1 VKNDEIFYGNVK
13 SCLFTNDLY
22 KLLYYILEIY
32 HTKNMLSFKKVLQIL
47 KLYPYLFKLM
57 DFIFPYKHF
66 NNTIIRNTTYL
77 MDLFTKLYLAKIN
90 FKVIVEN
97 NEFPFIPSK
106 E

>member
-1 VKNDEIFYGNVK
+1 
-13 SCLFTNDLY
+13 
-22 KLLYYILEIY
+22 
-32 HTKNMLSFKKVLQIL
+32 
-47 KLYPYLFKLM
+47 M
-57 DFIFPYKHF
+57 DFIFPFKHF

-77 MDLFTKLYLAKIN
+77 MDLFTKLYLGKIN